1 MKCRGEKYF
10 ALTFFYGI
18 RRINPLFAEN
28 FSVIMMII
36 RRKCLFLQ
44 KIWNYVFA

>member
-1 MKCRGEKYF
+1 MASLRV
-10 ALTFFYGI
+10 FYVI
-18 RRINPLFAEN
+18 RRINVLFAET
-28 FSVIMMII
+28 FSVIRMII